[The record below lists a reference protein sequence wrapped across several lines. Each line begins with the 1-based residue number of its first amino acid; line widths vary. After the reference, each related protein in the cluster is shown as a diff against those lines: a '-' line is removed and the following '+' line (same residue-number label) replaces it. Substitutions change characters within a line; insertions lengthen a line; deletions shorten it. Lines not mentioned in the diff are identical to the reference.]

1 MTSGVYRRA
10 DSLPNIWYW
19 SLSFRTPDASP
30 THTHPC
36 LKCVIKPRLSTLLP
50 SLLGP
55 FVGTLLLLSFALG
68 LLID

>member
-19 SLSFRTPDASP
+19 SLSFGTPDASSP
-30 THTHPC
+30 HPC
-36 LKCVIKPRLSTLLP
+36 LKCVIKPWLSTLLP

-55 FVGTLLLLSFALG
+55 FLGTLLLLSFALG